1 MFFGCL
7 CLIIETLFFN
17 CKNQT
22 MNKNNNFKIPK
33 FFYENS
39 LEKIQNPMLVLRN
52 ISKSYR
58 AEGLFS
64 DVNLTINSNDRIAIV
79 GANGIGKSALLKI
92 IIGAEE
98 EDEGSI
104 TKNKNLKIGYL
115 PQETHWKSLDN
126 TLLQEIYS
134 VDAKEINMDSHRYE
148 GLVENLLQ
156 SFGFS
161 EESWQR
167 KIKTLSGGERTKLAL
182 AKILTLKPN
191 LLILDEPTN
200 HLDLRAIEWLEQFLI
215 NWNKTIL
222 CVSHDRLF
230 LDKIFDKTFELT
242 NQGLE
247 KYYCRY
253 SEYIKE
259 KEKRVGI
266 QEKNYKNQQKYFKEK
281 QEFIDRF
288 RYKATKAKGVQSV
301 IKQIEK
307 IEKLEKPKTKSDIK
321 IAFDD
326 IDKTCTR
333 VLGINDLIVG
343 DEQAPLFEIQNKI
356 EVNWGDKI
364 GIIGDNG
371 TGKSSLLKAIINKNN
386 QVFGKI
392 KIGQGIKIGYYAQAH
407 EELDYEKTIL
417 EEVASKTI
425 PDEEKIRNVL
435 GCLLFSQDKINKKID
450 QLSGGERARVAL
462 AELILQ
468 KSNLLVLDEPTNHLD
483 LMSKEVV
490 TNMLKEHNGTILLVS
505 HDRYLL
511 DKVCDNIW
519 EIKNKNLKHYL
530 GGYNDYLYSNQN

>member
-1 MFFGCL
+1 MD
-7 CLIIETLFFN
+7 
-17 CKNQT
+17 
-22 MNKNNNFKIPK
+22 KNNIKIPR
-33 FFYENS
+33 FFFENFS
-39 LEKIQNPMLVLRN
+39 EKIKNPMLVLRN

-64 DVNLTINSNDRIAIV
+64 DVDLTINSNDRISIV

-92 IIGAEE
+92 IIGIEE
-98 EDEGSI
+98 QDEGSI

-115 PQETHWKSLDN
+115 PQETHWKFLEN

-134 VDAKEINMDSHRYE
+134 NNAKEIDMDSHRYK
-148 GLVENLLQ
+148 GLVENLLE
-156 SFGFS
+156 SFGFL

-182 AKILTLKPN
+182 AKILMLKPN

-200 HLDLRAIEWLEQFLI
+200 HLDLRTIEWLEQFLL
-215 NWNKTIL
+215 NWDKTIL

-230 LDKIFDKTFELT
+230 LDKICDKTFELT
-242 NQGLE
+242 NRGLE

-253 SEYIKE
+253 SAYIKE
-259 KEKRVGI
+259 KEKNIAI

-301 IKQIEK
+301 IKQLAR
-307 IEKLEKPKTKSDIK
+307 IEKLEKPKTNSDIK

-333 VLGINDLIVG
+333 VLEMNDLIVG
-343 DEQAPLFEIQNKI
+343 NELSPLFEIQNKI

-371 TGKSSLLKAIINKNN
+371 AGKSSLLKAIIDCDNQNN
-386 QVFGKI
+386 RPI

-407 EELDYEKTIL
+407 EELDPEKTIL

-435 GCLLFSQDKINKKID
+435 GCLLFSQDKTNKKID

-468 KSNLLVLDEPTNHLD
+468 RSNLLVLDEPTNHLD

-490 TNMLKEHNGTILLVS
+490 TNMLKEYKGTILLVS

-519 EIKNKNLKHYL
+519 EIKNKNLKQYL
-530 GGYNDYLYSNQN
+530 GGYNDYLHSRLLELEFAGNDNSKDLASPGGF

>member
-1 MFFGCL
+1 MD
-7 CLIIETLFFN
+7 
-17 CKNQT
+17 KN
-22 MNKNNNFKIPK
+22 KIKIPR

-39 LEKIQNPMLVLRN
+39 LEKIKNPMLVLRN

-64 DVNLTINSNDRIAIV
+64 DVDLTINFNDRIAIV

-98 EDEGSI
+98 KDEGNI

-115 PQETHWKSLDN
+115 PQETHWKSLEN

-134 VDAKEINMDSHRYE
+134 NDAKEINMDSHRYE
-148 GLVENLLQ
+148 GLKENLLE

-161 EESWQR
+161 EESLQR

-182 AKILTLKPN
+182 AKILMLKPN

-200 HLDLRAIEWLEQFLI
+200 HLDLRAIEWLEQFLL

-230 LDKIFDKTFELT
+230 LDKICDKTFELT

-259 KEKRVGI
+259 KEKRVEI
-266 QEKNYKNQQKYFKEK
+266 QEKKYKNQQKYFKEK

-301 IKQIEK
+301 IKQLAK
-307 IEKLEKPKTKSDIK
+307 VEKLEKPKTKSDIK

-326 IDKTCTR
+326 INKTCTK
-333 VLGINDLIVG
+333 VLEINDLVIG
-343 DEQAPLFEIQNKI
+343 DELSPLFEIQNKI

-371 TGKSSLLKAIINKNN
+371 TGKSSLLKFIVDKN
-386 QVFGKI
+386 QIVAGKI
-392 KIGQGIKIGYYAQAH
+392 KIGQGVKIGYYAQAH
-407 EELDYEKTIL
+407 EELDPEKTIL

-435 GCLLFSQDKINKKID
+435 GCLLFSQDKTSKKID

-483 LMSKEVV
+483 ILSKEVV
-490 TNMLKEHNGTILLVS
+490 TNMLKEYKGTILLVS
-505 HDRYLL
+505 HDRYIL

-519 EIKNKNLKHYL
+519 EIKNKNLKQYL
-530 GGYNDYLYSNQN
+530 SSYNDYLYSNSK